1 MLLGM
6 YEGKT
11 IFKNITIKHLGGKMY
26 LALESLNLLVNFF
39 MGVHF
44 TQETRSSQTLPVV
57 SMAS

>member
-11 IFKNITIKHLGGKMY
+11 IFLNITIKHLGGKMY

-39 MGVHF
+39 MANGVRKKKNTF
-44 TQETRSSQTLPVV
+44 KI
-57 SMAS
+57 

>member
-11 IFKNITIKHLGGKMY
+11 IFLNITIKHLGGKMY

-39 MGVHF
+39 MANGVRKKKNTF
-44 TQETRSSQTLPVV
+44 KIYL
-57 SMAS
+57 ACCYN